1 MSAAPTRHKPRDGT
15 ATIARLTLVEPQII
29 VSLAATGVAALA
41 VVASLVTTL
50 LSLRTQRQNTR
61 DTLDTQER
69 LSATQERMLRARSHE
84 QDLRDK
90 RAEPYLA
97 LIKWAE
103 RLLAALD
110 EMDEV
115 SKPNLSV
122 EEWNIAADVD
132 NLLDL
137 YASDVIHVRY
147 AALRGRL
154 MGLVATDGPR
164 RPKVVT
170 WTESDGEVDNVRIEP
185 GAEWNDWPTR
195 AEVRAELTGDAIDLI
210 AQIRAELQG
219 RASRG
224 YFIIWRL
231 S

>member
-1 MSAAPTRHKPRDGT
+1 
-15 ATIARLTLVEPQII
+15 VEPQII
-29 VSLAATGVAALA
+29 VSLASTGVAALA
-41 VVASLVTTL
+41 VIASLVTTM
-50 LSLRTQRQNTR
+50 LSLRTQRENTR

-69 LSATQERMLRARSHE
+69 LSAAQERMLRERSHE

-90 RAEPYLA
+90 RAQPYLS

-103 RLLAALD
+103 QLLEALD
-110 EMDEV
+110 EMNEV
-115 SKPNLSV
+115 SKPYLSV
-122 EEWNIAADVD
+122 EEWNIAPDVD

-154 MGLVATDGPR
+154 MGLVDTNGPR
-164 RPKVVT
+164 RPKVVR
-170 WTESDGEVDNVRIEP
+170 WTESDGEVDNVSIEI
-185 GAEWNDWPTR
+185 GAEWSDWAAR
-195 AEVRAELTGDAIDLI
+195 AEARAELMDDAIDLI
-210 AQIRAELQG
+210 AQVRAELQG
-219 RASRG
+219 RVSRG